1 MSTPSQ
7 PDSEPDDLLRYAP
20 KWARDPANVE
30 RRRELRL
37 GEVDGMARA
46 SAEGSIRRVEAGI
59 HEFKKSLVI
68 DRFEVP
74 PSLVP
79 SLDPTPVPPPWSLPR
94 GPRRSAFARI
104 ARFIA
109 VVSVAANVALLL
121 VWQLPVEGW
130 VREKF
135 AKAFGAISSPS
146 SERQAAV
153 AKRPAPANVPPKIA
167 EAPSAAPVMA
177 MAAPEPPAA
186 EPPAAA
192 GQKVSPARC
201 GCLAERRLQDCG
213 HRWQR
218 APRRA
223 APPDR
228 S

>member
-7 PDSEPDDLLRYAP
+7 PDSKPDDLARYVP

-68 DRFEVP
+68 DGFEVP
-74 PSLVP
+74 PSLIP
-79 SLDPTPVPPPWSLPR
+79 SLDPRPVPQPRSLPR

-109 VVSVAANVALLL
+109 VVSVGANVGLLL

-135 AKAFGAISSPS
+135 AKASGEISSPS

-153 AKRPAPANVPPKIA
+153 AKRRAPENVPPKIA
-167 EAPSAAPVMA
+167 EAPSAAPVMV
-177 MAAPEPPAA
+177 MAAPEPPRRAPRLA
-186 EPPAAA
+186 KWCLPRD
-192 GQKVSPARC
+192 RC
-201 GCLAERRLQDCG
+201 GCLGERRLQDCG
-213 HRWQR
+213 HR
-218 APRRA
+218 
-223 APPDR
+223 
-228 S
+228 

>member
-1 MSTPSQ
+1 
-7 PDSEPDDLLRYAP
+7 
-20 KWARDPANVE
+20 
-30 RRRELRL
+30 
-37 GEVDGMARA
+37 MARA

-74 PSLVP
+74 PSLVR

-121 VWQLPVEGW
+121 VWLLPGQLPVEGW

-135 AKAFGAISSPS
+135 AKVFGAISSPS

-153 AKRPAPANVPPKIA
+153 AERPAPENVPPKIA

-192 GQKVSPARC
+192 GQKVSPPRC